1 MNGISIDRADFAA
14 IAQWVKPAARVL
26 DLGCGDGALFK
37 YLQRERG
44 IGGFGIEIDD
54 DNVLACVKNGVNV
67 IQRNLE
73 RGLREFEDQSFDYVV
88 LSQTL
93 QAMRNG
99 ERLIQEML
107 RVGREGIV
115 TFPNFGYWRNRT
127 QVLRGHMP
135 VSENLPY
142 QWFDTPNIHLCTIN
156 DFERFC
162 SERSIRILQRNVLT
176 HGRPVSWMP
185 NLLGALAIYHFGA
198 GT

>member
-14 IAQWVKPAARVL
+14 IAQWVAPESRVL
-26 DLGCGDGALFK
+26 DLGCGDGSLFK
-37 YLQRERG
+37 YLQRERNISG
-44 IGGFGIEIDD
+44 YGVEIDD
-54 DNVLACVKNGVNV
+54 ANVLACVKNGVHV

-73 RGLREFEDQSFDYVV
+73 RGLRDFEDQSFDYVI

-107 RVGREGIV
+107 RVGRVGIV
-115 TFPNFGYWRNRT
+115 TFPNFGYWRNRL
-127 QVLRGHMP
+127 QILGGRMP
-135 VSENLPY
+135 VSETLPY
-142 QWFDTPNIHLCTIN
+142 QWFDTPNIHLCTLD

-162 SERSIRILQRNVLT
+162 SERGIRIVERKVLT
-176 HGRPVSWMP
+176 KGRSVRSLP

-198 GT
+198 A